1 MPKNF
6 VVSARMSISDLAK
19 ARDGLIAKGIQP
31 EELTISQIIKLTFYY
46 GIMAICTNPKEAASV
61 ESINLIQQKF
71 SQNKAKSLKFNDL
84 EK

>member
-6 VVSARMSISDLAK
+6 VVSARMSIADLAK

-31 EELTISQIIKLTFYY
+31 AELTISQIIKLTFYY

-61 ESINLIQQKF
+61 ESTNVIIQKF
-71 SQNKAKSLKFNDL
+71 NQGKTRVLKLNDL

>member
-46 GIMAICTNPKEAASV
+46 GIMTICSNPKEAASV
-61 ESINLIQQKF
+61 ESTNLIQQKF
-71 SQNKAKSLKFNDL
+71 NQTKTKTIKLNDL
-84 EK
+84 EE

>member
-1 MPKNF
+1 MSKNF

-19 ARDGLIAKGIQP
+19 ARDGLILKGIKP

-46 GIMAICTNPKEAASV
+46 GIIFLCQNPKEDASV
-61 ESINLIQQKF
+61 ESTNIITQKF
-71 SQNKAKSLKFNDL
+71 NHPKTKSLKFNDL

>member
-46 GIMAICTNPKEAASV
+46 GIMSICQNSKEAASV
-61 ESINLIQQKF
+61 ESTNIITQKF
-71 SQNKAKSLKFNDL
+71 NQAKTKSLKLNDL